1 MKKEDLL
8 RIGVISNTHGIHGE
22 VKVFPTTD
30 YPEQFEELE
39 DIFLDNNT
47 TLLSM
52 KIEKVRYFKNMIILK
67 FKGYDN
73 INEIECYKGKD
84 LFITREQA
92 VPLEDGEYF
101 ISDLIGSQVI
111 TDDGRELGELFDVL
125 ETGANNV
132 FLVKKRDGG
141 ELLLPYI
148 PDCVL
153 SIDIEEKLVT
163 VHMMK
168 GLE

>member
-8 RIGVISNTHGIHGE
+8 RIGVISSTHGIHGE

-39 DIFLDNNT
+39 SVFLDNDN
-47 TLLSM
+47 TLLPM
-52 KIEKVRYFKNMIILK
+52 EIENVRYFKDKIILK
-67 FKGYDN
+67 FKNYDN

-84 LFITREQA
+84 LLITRQQA
-92 VPLEDGEYF
+92 VPLEEGEYF
-101 ISDLIGSQVI
+101 ISDLIGSRVV
-111 TDDGRELGELFDVL
+111 TDNGRELGELFDVL
-125 ETGANNV
+125 ETGANHV
-132 FLVKKRDGG
+132 FLVKKQDRK

-153 SIDIEEKLVT
+153 EIDIENKLVT
-163 VHMMK
+163 VHMME